1 MMDWDQ
7 GWTTGDWVAMFL
19 MMAVFWGTLIAVVV
33 WAVRSLR
40 PDRTDRTG
48 RSTDQRTSEPGGR
61 AEQIL
66 GERFARGEL
75 TAQEF
80 TRSRDLLHSKPGDTP
95 EVR

>member
-1 MMDWDQ
+1 MMDWNQ
-7 GWTTGDWVAMFL
+7 GWSTGDWVAMFV
-19 MMAVFWGTLIAVVV
+19 MMAVFWGAVIAVVV

-40 PDRTDRTG
+40 SARTAGTSRP
-48 RSTDQRTSEPGGR
+48 TDRTSEPDNR

-75 TAQEF
+75 TAEEF
-80 TRSRDLLHSKPGDTP
+80 TRSRDLLHGSLGDTP